1 MIRVAP
7 LLGSGAVFNTTQR
20 FDSATDAR

>member
-7 LLGSGAVFNTTQR
+7 LGSGAVFNTTQR